1 MYNIFMKAGIAAAF
15 AMTLA
20 GCVTEPRYAQSR
32 YPDGDYQRSERD
44 DGGYREKRC
53 DDCGRIDR
61 IEQVWVDD
69 KRVGGGTVLGAIIGG
84 ALGNT
89 VGSGDGRTAAT
100 AAGAIAGGVIGHQ
113 VEKNQRDQQSGYR
126 IDVRLDDGRYG
137 QVTQLQNPG
146 LRVGDRVLIRNDR
159 VYALR

>member
-1 MYNIFMKAGIAAAF
+1 M
-15 AMTLA
+15 
-20 GCVTEPRYAQSR
+20 
-32 YPDGDYQRSERD
+32 
-44 DGGYREKRC
+44 
-53 DDCGRIDR
+53 
-61 IEQVWVDD
+61 
-69 KRVGGGTVLGAIIGG
+69 
-84 ALGNT
+84 
-89 VGSGDGRTAAT
+89 
-100 AAGAIAGGVIGHQ
+100 IGHQ